1 MSELL
6 QAQLLQP
13 LSAEPLQPSLS
24 FANLDLARQ
33 PLFATGFNEYTS
45 LLQGDGLRLR
55 AEGEVGSSWTRGE
68 EVAIGSLFDRVATS
82 IGQSV
87 LHTDGFRKDFNL
99 DQSIEQAFIR
109 IDPSE
114 LLSVQAELRQLN
126 THQGNRTLSFDP
138 ADLTQVNPTEHQDS
152 SLSVYR
158 VGARLKLGDVGD
170 LVVSAIQ
177 SDLDLNDDEESDA
190 GVLGQARTSG
200 LNADT
205 GHQVEAVA
213 SARSSA
219 RLPAR
224 GRRRGQGQARQ
235 P

>member
-1 MSELL
+1 M
-6 QAQLLQP
+6 
-13 LSAEPLQPSLS
+13 
-24 FANLDLARQ
+24 
-33 PLFATGFNEYTS
+33 
-45 LLQGDGLRLR
+45 
-55 AEGEVGSSWTRGE
+55 
-68 EVAIGSLFDRVATS
+68 
-82 IGQSV
+82 
-87 LHTDGFRKDFNL
+87 
-99 DQSIEQAFIR
+99 
-109 IDPSE
+109 
-114 LLSVQAELRQLN
+114 
-126 THQGNRTLSFDP
+126 
-138 ADLTQVNPTEHQDS
+138 NPTEHQDS